1 MKPFVEDGHMS
12 VDMNVGEYGL
22 HGDVIVT
29 REAGL
34 PEGWENWPIVEDK
47 CFAYGEVTG
56 HIHQLSGDNIEV
68 RENPET
74 LARFAFVK
82 GQATIKHQEHGPR
95 SLFAD
100 IEETRVYR
108 HGIQRE
114 YDHFTKKIEQVRD

>member
-1 MKPFVEDGHMS
+1 MKPFVEKGHMS
-12 VDMNVGEYGL
+12 VEMNVGEYGL

-29 REAGL
+29 RVDSL
-34 PEGWENWPIVEDK
+34 PKGWENWPIVEDN

-56 HIHQLSGDNIEV
+56 HIHQLSGEDVVV

-74 LARFAFVK
+74 LERFAFVN

-95 SLFAD
+95 SLLGD
-100 IEETRVYR
+100 INTTRIYR